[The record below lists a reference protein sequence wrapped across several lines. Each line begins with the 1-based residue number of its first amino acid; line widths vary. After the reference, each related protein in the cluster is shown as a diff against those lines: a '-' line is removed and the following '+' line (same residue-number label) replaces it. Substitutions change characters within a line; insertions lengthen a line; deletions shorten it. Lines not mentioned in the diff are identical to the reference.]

1 MKPYANHTE
10 EVRQYLLGH
19 LSEEIHQQFE
29 ERLLVEDSFL
39 EELLVAEEELI
50 DDYLKGDLSDDD
62 RLSFEQH
69 FLSSSER
76 HQNLRFAM
84 ALSQYTANSME
95 QAESEF
101 AKAKAPASTFNP
113 TWTERLRAFWSNQ
126 GWALRAA
133 MSFAVIAIL
142 AGALWL
148 SLFRA
153 SSPRTFTPLTLTAS
167 VKDNRAE
174 GPQVKKVPLPLKADA
189 LKISLILPEGL
200 TPATSYRAELMN
212 GEGETQPLEIA
223 GQDAQS
229 VSVVIP
235 ATQLSRGQYALKLFM
250 TKADGTEQRINGNY
264 YFTVE

>member
-1 MKPYANHTE
+1 MKQYANHTE
-10 EVRQYLLGH
+10 EIRQYLLGH
-19 LSEEIHQQFE
+19 LSEEIHQQLE
-29 ERLLVEDSFL
+29 ERLLIEDSFL

-50 DDYLKGDLSDDD
+50 DDYIKGDLSDDD
-62 RLSFEQH
+62 RLSFEKH
-69 FLSSSER
+69 FLSTSER
-76 HQNLRFAM
+76 HENLRFAM
-84 ALSQYTANSME
+84 ALSQYTANSTE

-101 AKAKAPASTFNP
+101 AKAPASTFNP
-113 TWTERLRAFWSNQ
+113 TLTERLRAFWNNQ

-167 VKDNRAE
+167 VKDTRAE

-200 TPATSYRAELMN
+200 TRATSYRAELMN
-212 GEGETQPLEIA
+212 SEGETQPLEIA

-235 ATQLSRGQYALKLFM
+235 AAQLARGQYTLKLFM